1 MRNILSYLGK
11 LRANAGG
18 NVVIE
23 AALFLPIA
31 LMLFGGLVD
40 FSMAV
45 TQKLRAQQA
54 VARTLEMVS
63 NVPMSSLS
71 ETLLRTE
78 AANAAGIAQSK
89 VTARVWL
96 ECNGVIQANL
106 YDSCASS
113 AGLARYA
120 SITIQDTYQL
130 ELYALLAR
138 FGAARESLNYQVQG
152 SLRIQ

>member
-1 MRNILSYLGK
+1 MRK
-11 LRANAGG
+11 LLPHAATLRRDNRG
-18 NVVIE
+18 NLLVE
-23 AALFLPIA
+23 AALFLPVA
-31 LMLFGGLVD
+31 LMLFAGLVD
-40 FSMAV
+40 FSFAV

-54 VARTLEMVS
+54 VARTLELIG
-63 NVPMSSLS
+63 NVPIASLNN
-71 ETLLRTE
+71 TLLVTE
-78 AANAAGIAQSK
+78 AANAAGVPQSK

-96 ECNGVIQANL
+96 ECNGVVQSNL
-106 YDSCASS
+106 YGTCASS

-130 ELYALLAR
+130 ELFSQLAR